1 LNLANKALIIGA
13 GEDIPDKAPEVSQS
27 IVICADGGL
36 QHAQRWGIMPHL
48 VVGDLDSSTGDVEA
62 WCREHSVEFLRFP
75 VEKDK
80 TDGELAIDAALARG
94 VTHITMVGVW
104 GNRLDHSLA
113 NLDLLYRLAQ
123 EGITGEILTG
133 NARLMTLTG
142 KLALT
147 SGVGKTVSLI
157 PLSEGCDGVTTKGLY
172 YPLCNASLH
181 KGSTLG
187 ISNKTVSE
195 SIEIACSTG
204 ILLVVVPKK

>member
-1 LNLANKALIIGA
+1 
-13 GEDIPDKAPEVSQS
+13 
-27 IVICADGGL
+27 
-36 QHAQRWGIMPHL
+36 
-48 VVGDLDSSTGDVEA
+48 
-62 WCREHSVEFLRFP
+62 
-75 VEKDK
+75 
-80 TDGELAIDAALARG
+80 
-94 VTHITMVGVW
+94 VW

-142 KLALT
+142 RLALT

-157 PLSEGCDGVTTKGLY
+157 PLSERCDGVTTKGLY